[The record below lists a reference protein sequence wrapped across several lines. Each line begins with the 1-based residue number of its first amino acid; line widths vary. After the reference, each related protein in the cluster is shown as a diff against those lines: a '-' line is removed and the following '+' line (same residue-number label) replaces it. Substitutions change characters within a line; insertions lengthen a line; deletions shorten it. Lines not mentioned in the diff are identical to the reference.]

1 VSAHQERWTGP
12 AIQAATLY
20 TMLGEGDVA
29 DPLRAV
35 AAAHPAVAIGS
46 YPNTGAADPT
56 TAYRVKLAL
65 TCRDAGALAAA
76 VAATRAALDV
86 FDR

>member
-1 VSAHQERWTGP
+1 VSAHQERFTGP
-12 AIQAATLY
+12 AIQSTTLY

-46 YPNTGAADPT
+46 YPNTGATEPT
-56 TAYRVKLAL
+56 SVFRVKLAL
-65 TCRDAGALAAA
+65 TCRDADALAAA

-86 FDR
+86 FER